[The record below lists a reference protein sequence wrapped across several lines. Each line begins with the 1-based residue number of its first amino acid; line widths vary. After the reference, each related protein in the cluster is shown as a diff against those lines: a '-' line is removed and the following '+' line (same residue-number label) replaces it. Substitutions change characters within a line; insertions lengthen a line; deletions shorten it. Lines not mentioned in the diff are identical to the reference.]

1 MLRSIVQD
9 VQFATRSL
17 RKQPGFTAVALLT
30 LALGIGANTA
40 VFSVVDGIMLSPLPY
55 PAPERLVAIW
65 PGHFASSGEL
75 ELLQQRA
82 RSYARGVAAF
92 SPGWGVTLTRSGE
105 PMQLSGARISTNFL
119 TVLGVQPRIGRAF
132 VSGEEV
138 PGSSRVVLLSDALW
152 RGRFGADERII
163 GRSITLDGS
172 PNTVIGVMPPSF
184 SLFQA
189 NADIWMPFEIDRAAG
204 WYKRGG
210 TAFLVGRLHDGITH
224 TAATREL
231 TALVPQLRDALGFDA
246 AYGADARV
254 VSLRDAVVGN
264 LRVTLLVLLAA
275 VGFIVLIASANVGN
289 LLLARASARQKE
301 IAIRTALGASRRRV
315 LRQLVT
321 ESVVLAVAGGAFGTL
336 LGGAALSALKSLLPA
351 DLPRVDEVGLD
362 LRVLTVCAVVTVASG
377 LLFAL
382 APALHATSIDV
393 DRALRSARGDER
405 SSRAGGRTRGVLV
418 AAEVALALVLVI
430 GAGLMIET
438 MWKLLTVDPG
448 FRAAN
453 VLTMRAQ
460 PTGEE
465 YGTSE
470 RRRQYFLDV
479 LARLEHAPG
488 VLAVG
493 AAQHLPL
500 TSFNWHNE
508 VEIEGKPLAA
518 GETPFRPGYR
528 TIAGDYFRTMSIPLR
543 AGRVFGATDVAGG
556 GEVAIVSD
564 AFARRAFPDENAVGR
579 RFRAGNATR
588 GRWVTIVGVVGN
600 VRHVALAADPEPEFY
615 LDERQFPQSSMAF
628 VIRTAGDPMT
638 VARPLRDLVAAV
650 GPQVPIS
657 QLQTL
662 DGLVA
667 RSLATPR
674 VVMTL
679 LLVFAMVGLA
689 LGAIGIY
696 GVASYVVSLRAREI
710 GIRIALGAAR
720 GSVVRMIVGDGM
732 IYTGAG
738 LMIGLVA
745 AFGLTRAM
753 RSLVFG
759 VSPTDVATY
768 AAVTLL
774 LLVTAL
780 LATWVPARR
789 AARVDPARALRD
801 A

>member
-1 MLRSIVQD
+1 MLRSIAQD
-9 VQFATRSL
+9 VQFAVRSL
-17 RKQPGFTAVALLT
+17 RKQPGFTLVALLT

-82 RSYARGVAAF
+82 RSYVGSMAAF
-92 SPGWGVTLTRSGE
+92 SPGWGVTLTRAGE
-105 PMQLSGARISTNFL
+105 PMQLAGARMSTNFL
-119 TVLGVQPRIGRAF
+119 TVLGVRPRLGRAF

-152 RGRFGADERII
+152 RGRFGGDERII

-172 PNTVIGVMPPSF
+172 PNTVVGVMPPGF

-189 NADIWMPFEIDRAAG
+189 NADIWMPFEIDRAAA

-210 TAFLVGRLHDGITH
+210 TAFLIGRLRDGLPQG
-224 TAATREL
+224 AATREL
-231 TALVPQLRDALGFDA
+231 AALIPSLREDLGFDA
-246 AYGADARV
+246 AYGTDARV
-254 VSLRDAVVGN
+254 VSLRDAVVGD
-264 LRVTLLVLLAA
+264 LRETLLVLLAA

-301 IAIRTALGASRRRV
+301 IAIRSAIGASRSRV
-315 LRQLVT
+315 VRQLVT
-321 ESVVLAVAGGAFGTL
+321 ESLVLACAGGALGTL
-336 LGGAALSALKSLLPA
+336 LGASSIGVLTSMLPA
-351 DLPRVDEVGLD
+351 DLPRLREVDLD
-362 LRVLTVCAVVTVASG
+362 LRVLGVCAAVTLASG
-377 LLFAL
+377 LLFAV
-382 APALHATSIDV
+382 APALHATGLDV
-393 DRALRSARGDER
+393 ERVLRSARGDER

-418 AAEVALALVLVI
+418 AAEVALALVLVV
-430 GAGLMIET
+430 GAGLMMET
-438 MWKLLTVDPG
+438 MWKLATVDPG
-448 FRAAN
+448 FRTEN

-465 YGTSE
+465 YATSAS
-470 RRRQYFLDV
+470 RRQYFFDV
-479 LARLEHAPG
+479 LARLQSAPG
-488 VLAVG
+488 VVAVG

-500 TSFNWHNE
+500 SGFNWHND
-508 VEIEGKPLAA
+508 VEIEGKPLAP

-528 TIAGDYFRTMSIPLR
+528 TIAGEYFRAMSIPLR
-543 AGRVFGATDVAGG
+543 AGRAFGATDVAGG
-556 GEVAIVSD
+556 GEVAIVSE
-564 AFARRAFPDENAVGR
+564 AFARHAFGDASAVGR

-588 GRWVTIVGVVGN
+588 GRWVTIVGVVGS
-600 VRHVALAADPEPEFY
+600 VRHLALSAAPEPEFY

-628 VIRTAGDPMT
+628 VIRTAGDPMR

-662 DGLVA
+662 NALVA
-667 RSLATPR
+667 TSLATPR
-674 VVMTL
+674 VVMML
-679 LLVFAMVGLA
+679 LLAFAVVGLA

-696 GVASYVVSLRAREI
+696 GVASYVVSLRTREI

-720 GSVVRMIVGDGM
+720 GAVVRMVVGDGLA
-732 IYTGAG
+732 YTAS
-738 LMIGLVA
+738 GLVVGLLA
-745 AFGLTRAM
+745 ALALTRAM

-759 VSPTDVATY
+759 VSPTDVTTY
-768 AAVTLL
+768 AAVTVLL
-774 LLVTAL
+774 LATAL
-780 LATWVPARR
+780 LATWIPARR
-789 AARVDPARALRD
+789 AARVDPARTLRN
-801 A
+801 